1 MMGSFL
7 TRALIMIFGYSYPAY
22 ECYKTVEKNKLDIE
36 KLRFWCQ
43 YWIIV
48 ALLTV
53 FEKFGDTLISWVPMY
68 AEAKLAFF
76 IYLWFPQTKGA
87 TYVYN
92 SFLCPYLAK
101 HEKDID
107 RNLLELRTRAA
118 DIIILYG
125 QKAATYGQSRFFEIL
140 QYFAA
145 QSTPKPHTA
154 QSTPK
159 PHTAQSTPKPR
170 TAQQGAETPQVPPTV
185 QQQPQQ
191 EPSRTSSKSTT
202 QLDDEAIQ
210 EVVSPPVPISA
221 IPPQTAVANQPSKEV
236 TSQNEQSEADSE
248 EKEAEAV
255 TPISKCVVNP
265 PPQPQETVMEE
276 TIRVTRGRLRK
287 LLSSESH

>member
-1 MMGSFL
+1 MMGSIL

-22 ECYKTVEKNKLDIE
+22 ECYKTVEKHKLDID

-68 AEAKLAFF
+68 FEAKLAFF
-76 IYLWFPQTKGA
+76 IYLWCPKTKGA
-87 TYVYN
+87 TYVYD

-118 DIIILYG
+118 DFVILYG
-125 QKAATYGQSRFFEIL
+125 QKAATYGQSRVYEIL

-154 QSTPK
+154 Q
-159 PHTAQSTPKPR
+159 
-170 TAQQGAETPQVPPTV
+170 QGAEATQVPPTV
-185 QQQPQQ
+185 QQKPQQ
-191 EPSRTSSKSTT
+191 EPSHTSSKSTT
-202 QLDDEAIQ
+202 QSDDEAIE

-221 IPPQTAVANQPSKEV
+221 IPSQTEVADQPSKEV
-236 TSQNEQSEADSE
+236 ASQNEQSEAED
-248 EKEAEAV
+248 KEAEPV
-255 TPISKCVVNP
+255 VPISKCVVNP
-265 PPQPQETVMEE
+265 PPQPQETIMEE